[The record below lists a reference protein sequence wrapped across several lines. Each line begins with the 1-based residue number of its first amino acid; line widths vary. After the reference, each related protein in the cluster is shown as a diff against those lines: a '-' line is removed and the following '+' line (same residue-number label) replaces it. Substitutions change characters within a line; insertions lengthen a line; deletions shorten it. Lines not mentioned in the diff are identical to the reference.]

1 MTAPPAFAVEVRGLE
16 KSFPGDP
23 PAHALRGVSLAVRDN
38 EFFTLLGP
46 SGCGKTTLLRIVAG
60 LEKPTGGRVLL
71 FGEDITAL
79 PPNRRPVNTVF
90 QHYALFPHMTVAENV
105 GFGLRMLGAGRAAI
119 RAAVEET
126 LALTH
131 MSDFAARSPS
141 QLSGGQRQRVALAR
155 SLAPRPKV
163 LLLDEP
169 LSALDLKLRQA
180 MRMELKRVQ
189 RETGVTFLFVTHD
202 QEEALAMSDRVAV
215 MRDGAAEQ
223 VGAAREI
230 YERPRSRFVADFIG
244 DINMV
249 EARAESVEDGA
260 ALFRVADDL
269 RARVAVPSGRE
280 LAAGA
285 KATLALRPER
295 IRFAESGAPAE
306 VDDAV
311 YAGDDTLYI
320 LSPPGGETLR
330 ARASNAEG
338 LPPLARGDV
347 VRLQIADDA
356 WRLLED

>member
-1 MTAPPAFAVEVRGLE
+1 MTAPSAFAVEVRGLE

-23 PAHALRGVSLAVRDN
+23 PTRALRGVSLAVRDN

-46 SGCGKTTLLRIVAG
+46 SGCGKTTLLRIIAG
-60 LEKPTGGRVLL
+60 LEKPTGGEVLL
-71 FGEDITAL
+71 FGDDITAL

-105 GFGLRMLGAGRAAI
+105 GFGLRMLGAGRSAI

-126 LALTH
+126 LALTR
-131 MSDFAARSPS
+131 MSDFASRSPS

-189 RETGVTFLFVTHD
+189 RETGVTFVFVTHD

-215 MRDGAAEQ
+215 MRDGTVEQ
-223 VGAAREI
+223 VGATREI
-230 YERPRSRFVADFIG
+230 YESPRNRFVADFIG

-249 EARAESVEDGA
+249 EARAERVEGGS
-260 ALFRVADDL
+260 ALFRVADEL
-269 RARVAVPSGRE
+269 RPRVAVPPGRE
-280 LAAGA
+280 LSAGA

-295 IRFAESGAPAE
+295 IQFSENGARAE

-311 YAGDDTLYI
+311 YAGGDTLYI
-320 LSPPGGETLR
+320 LSPSGGETLR
-330 ARASNAEG
+330 ARVSNAEG
-338 LPPLARGDV
+338 PPAARGDT
-347 VRLQIADDA
+347 VRLRIADDA
-356 WRLLED
+356 WRLLEN